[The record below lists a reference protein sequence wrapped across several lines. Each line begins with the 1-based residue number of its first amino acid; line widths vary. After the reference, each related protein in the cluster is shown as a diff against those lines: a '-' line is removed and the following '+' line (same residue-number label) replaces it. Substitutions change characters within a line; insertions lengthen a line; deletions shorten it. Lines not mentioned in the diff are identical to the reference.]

1 MEDHQIVE
9 LFFKRDDAALE
20 AVSGRYGSYCR
31 KVAGNILH
39 DPEDVEEALA
49 DTWLKVWNAV
59 PPHRP
64 KYWNLFLAK
73 ITRGCAL
80 DIWRKNHAAC
90 RGGGQTM
97 LALEELR
104 QCVSSE
110 GSPEKQ
116 LHTQAL
122 IQAVSAFVDAL
133 PDRHRVIFLRRYF
146 YMEDIGTIAGNCAM
160 KEANVRMLLSRI
172 RQKLKKHLIQEGLL

>member
-1 MEDHQIVE
+1 MQEDSLWQLYCRREEEAIQ
-9 LFFKRDDAALE
+9 KTIDA
-20 AVSGRYGSYCR
+20 YGSYCR
-31 KVAGNILH
+31 TVAGNILAN
-39 DPEDVEEALA
+39 PEDVEEALA

-59 PPHRP
+59 PPQKP

-90 RGGGQTM
+90 RGGGQTV

-104 QCVSSE
+104 QCVSSL

-122 IQAVSAFVDAL
+122 TQAVSAFVGKL
-133 PDRHRVIFLRRYF
+133 PDRHRIIFLRRYF
-146 YMEDIGTIAGNCAM
+146 YMEDIGTIAKNHAM

>member
-1 MEDHQIVE
+1 MQEDSLWQLYCRREEEAIQ
-9 LFFKRDDAALE
+9 KTIDA
-20 AVSGRYGSYCR
+20 YGSYCR
-31 KVAGNILH
+31 TVAGNILAN
-39 DPEDVEEALA
+39 PEDVEEALA

-59 PPHRP
+59 PPQKP

-90 RGGGQTM
+90 RGGGQTV

-104 QCVSSE
+104 QCVSSL

-122 IQAVSAFVDAL
+122 TQAVSAFVGKL
-133 PDRHRVIFLRRYF
+133 PDRHRIIFLRRYF
-146 YMEDIGTIAGNCAM
+146 YMEDIGTIAASCAM

>member
-1 MEDHQIVE
+1 MQADSLWQLYCRREEEAIQKTI
-9 LFFKRDDAALE
+9 DA
-20 AVSGRYGSYCR
+20 YGSYCR
-31 KVAGNILH
+31 TVAGNILAN
-39 DPEDVEEALA
+39 PEDVEEALA

-59 PPHRP
+59 PPQKP

-90 RGGGQTM
+90 RGGGQTV

-104 QCVSSE
+104 QCVSSL

-122 IQAVSAFVDAL
+122 AQAVSAFVGKL
-133 PDRHRVIFLRRYF
+133 PDRHRIIFLRRYF
-146 YMEDIGTIAGNCAM
+146 YMEDIGTIAASCAM